1 MNRTAIRELAFKLL
15 YSTQIQHDNSDEQ
28 IELFIENN
36 EIEKEDAK
44 DYIKNIIKGI
54 NEKEENIKK
63 IISENLK
70 NEWNIERISKVNLAL
85 LKLSIYEILY
95 TETPF
100 KVAINEAV
108 ELAKKYGE
116 DTSSQFINGVLASVV
131 KKKEENI

>member
-36 EIEKEDAK
+36 EIEKDDAK

-54 NEKEENIKK
+54 NENEENIKK

-116 DTSSQFINGVLASVV
+116 DTSSQFINGVLASVI
-131 KKKEENI
+131 KKNGDNI

>member
-1 MNRTAIRELAFKLL
+1 MNRTEIRELAFKLL
-15 YSTQIQHDNSDEQ
+15 YSTQIQHESSEEQ
-28 IELFIENN
+28 IDLFIESN
-36 EIEKEDAK
+36 EIEDEKAK
-44 DYIKNIIKGI
+44 TYIKDIVKGI
-54 NEKEENIKK
+54 NENEEKITE

-70 NEWNIERISKVNLAL
+70 SEWNIERISKVNLAL

-95 TETPF
+95 TDTPY

-131 KKKEENI
+131 KKNGD

>member
-1 MNRTAIRELAFKLL
+1 MNRTAIRELAFQLL
-15 YSTQIQHDNSDEQ
+15 YSTQIQHDNSNEQ

-36 EIEKEDAK
+36 EIKDNEAK
-44 DYIKNIIKGI
+44 NYIKNIINGI
-54 NEKEENIKK
+54 SEQEESIIN

-70 NEWNIERISKVNLAL
+70 VEWDIERISKVNLSL

-95 TETPF
+95 TKTPY

-116 DTSSQFINGVLASVV
+116 ETSPQFINGVLASVV
-131 KKKEENI
+131 KKNGDNL